1 MVSSMRFDFSGA
13 SVLVTGGSNGIG
25 AGIARAFVTAGA
37 DVTITGTRDKA
48 TDYEHDLSAFRYL
61 PLQATDS
68 EGLDRLAE
76 ELPTLDV
83 LVNNAGASFPGGRNE
98 AIPDVFE
105 ESVAINLFAAYRL
118 SLASKEKL
126 SASTLAGGGSVVN
139 LASMSAFFAVP
150 MVPGYAAA
158 KAGVV
163 QMTKN
168 LGVAWA
174 KEGIRVNAV
183 APGIVLT
190 NMTEVMKGV
199 EALEKPQ
206 LDRTPL
212 GRWGQPEDV
221 APTVLFLCSEAASF
235 VTGQTWNVDGG
246 YSAS

>member
-1 MVSSMRFDFSGA
+1 MASSARFDFSGA

-25 AGIARAFVTAGA
+25 AGIARAFATAGA
-37 DVTITGTRDKA
+37 DVTITGTRGKA

-61 PLQATDS
+61 PLQATDR
-68 EGLDRLAE
+68 EGVERLAE

-118 SLASKEKL
+118 SLACKEKL
-126 SASTLAGGGSVVN
+126 VASTLAGGASVVN

-174 KEGIRVNAV
+174 NEGIRVNAV
-183 APGIVLT
+183 APGIILT

-199 EALEKPQ
+199 ESLEKPQ